1 MNNQIKDEKEID
13 IEPNILLLSSLFF
26 ITNMTTAFF
35 TEQYLY
41 SVLFFILTLTSL
53 IVHYNDNF
61 YTNIIDKIAISAIVS
76 YGTYI
81 LYNKLN
87 DNNRINC
94 TIIIVLFLACI
105 FLYCY
110 GFITKQYCFCDER
123 CIAQKYHFI
132 MHIISSIGHH
142 FIIFL

>member
-1 MNNQIKDEKEID
+1 
-13 IEPNILLLSSLFF
+13 
-26 ITNMTTAFF
+26 MTTAFF